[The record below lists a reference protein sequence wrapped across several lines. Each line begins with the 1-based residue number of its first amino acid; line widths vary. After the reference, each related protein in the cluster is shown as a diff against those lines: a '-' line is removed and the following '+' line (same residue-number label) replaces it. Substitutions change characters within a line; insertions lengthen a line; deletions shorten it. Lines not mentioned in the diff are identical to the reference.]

1 MHLAADHTPS
11 AQAEPDSELAAL
23 LAYTTVLGFLP
34 APPHCLSSQRPGWH
48 RGQDGL
54 SCWPVRPRILFK
66 TISIVPRREPLP
78 HKVLFEPIPYSF
90 WTFSLTAPAQHISET
105 LVKYC
110 KLVLPQCVCWR
121 LFLLYRMF
129 CSWDLGLTSSAVSM
143 KRPWDHLRSMIPEML
158 SPSFPDYF
166 FTTFTSQFSQCL
178 FLEQTVSG
186 SQVQHDRLCTS
197 NKPWYTEP
205 PLV

>member
-11 AQAEPDSELAAL
+11 AQAGPDSELAAL

-66 TISIVPRREPLP
+66 TISIAPRREPLP

-143 KRPWDHLRSMIPEML
+143 KRPWDHLRVDDSRDAFSL
-158 SPSFPDYF
+158 FPW
-166 FTTFTSQFSQCL
+166 L
-178 FLEQTVSG
+178 FLYNICPPVFSVLISWADCFWFSSSARQTM
-186 SQVQHDRLCTS
+186 
-197 NKPWYTEP
+197 YF
-205 PLV
+205 